1 MLYKENP
8 FYNVDEIMEGDL
20 RIPYVI
26 SETSLTLIKKILVR
40 DVDERPTITDIM
52 EDEWLQI

>member
-1 MLYKENP
+1 MLMKLWKGSKNS
-8 FYNVDEIMEGDL
+8 
-20 RIPYVI
+20 YVI

>member
-1 MLYKENP
+1 MLMKLWK
-8 FYNVDEIMEGDL
+8 DL